1 MWRRRTSSCSSWT
14 PGSPSRDSSTDAYQ
28 GTYKLFQDR
37 LEFGVASQLQTARAE
52 GNLAQAAATVPEIQ
66 SQIAAKENQI
76 STLLGRNPG
85 PIQRGRPLFDQEVTP
100 SVPAGLPSALL
111 ERRPDLRRVEQELV
125 AANAQIRAA
134 KALFFPQLSLT
145 GLLGKASPELS
156 ALTAGTSTIWQ
167 AGGMIVGPLFQGGK
181 IYQNYKATEAAA
193 AVAKWQYEQAVIQ
206 AFQEV
211 STSLA
216 ALEKLAGAETDQARS
231 VRALEKSVQI
241 SNDRYLY
248 GLSSY
253 FEILEAQQRLY
264 PAQYTQA
271 QIRLNRL
278 LAYVQLYKALGEAGT
293 SRTRRSRPPRR
304 PPQGA
309 RPAPRSAESLKL
321 LELGR
326 DITGEF
332 DSAESREW
340 LCTNGIGGFASG
352 TIAGSLARRYH
363 GLLVAALAP
372 PLGRT
377 LVATKLEEVVSYGGV
392 TWELGAN
399 RWQSGVRRARGPP
412 LHRAISSRSRRCRS
426 GPMPAP
432 TPFSRSA
439 CGWSRGPTPPTSST
453 GCSGLSSPPA
463 SSSRRS
469 STTATTTRSPRPTDG
484 AWAWRRRP
492 TGSW

>member
-1 MWRRRTSSCSSWT
+1 MKPVGGRGIALCILAAGCLSGCALGPDYKRPHVSPPEAFRFQTT
-14 PGSPSRDSSTDAYQ
+14 PGETVSLADAPWWEAFGDTALKALIQDALAGNYNVRIAAARVQQARAQAAGAKAPFYPQLGYQATAVQSKGLANILGLNSTASSDISTLYLGGASMSWEIDLWGKIRRSSEAANAQLLASEEGRRAVLLSLVSDVAQAYFELLELDARLAIANSSTDAYQ
-28 GTYKLFQDR
+28 GTFKLFQDR

-125 AANAQIRAA
+125 AANAQIGAA

-167 AGGMIVGPLFQGGK
+167 AGGMIMGPLFQGGK

-278 LAYVQLYKALGEAGT
+278 LAYVQLYKALGGGWNLQD
-293 SRTRRSRPPRR
+293 
-304 PPQGA
+304 PQ
-309 RPAPRSAESLKL
+309 E
-321 LELGR
+321 
-326 DITGEF
+326 
-332 DSAESREW
+332 
-340 LCTNGIGGFASG
+340 
-352 TIAGSLARRYH
+352 
-363 GLLVAALAP
+363 
-372 PLGRT
+372 
-377 LVATKLEEVVSYGGV
+377 
-392 TWELGAN
+392 
-399 RWQSGVRRARGPP
+399 
-412 LHRAISSRSRRCRS
+412 
-426 GPMPAP
+426 
-432 TPFSRSA
+432 
-439 CGWSRGPTPPTSST
+439 
-453 GCSGLSSPPA
+453 PPA
-463 SSSRRS
+463 
-469 STTATTTRSPRPTDG
+469 TTA
-484 AWAWRRRP
+484 A
-492 TGSW
+492 TGSAPCTEKC

>member
-1 MWRRRTSSCSSWT
+1 MALGILVAGCLAGCALGPDYKRPPVSPPETFRFQTT
-14 PGSPSRDSSTDAYQ
+14 PGETTSLADAPWWEAFGDPALKALIQEALAGNYNVRIAAARVQQARAQAAGAKAPFYPQLGYNATAVQSKGLANILGLSSTDSSDISTLYLGGASMSWEIDLWGRIRRSSEAANAQLLASEEGRRAVLLSLVSDVAQAYFELLELDARLAIASSSTEAYQ

-37 LEFGVASQLQTARAE
+37 LEFGVASQLQTSRAE

-66 SQIAAKENQI
+66 SQIAAKENQL

-125 AANAQIRAA
+125 AANAQIGAA

-167 AGGMIVGPLFQGGK
+167 AGGMLVGPIFQGGK

-193 AVAKWQYEQAVIQ
+193 AEAKWRYEQAVIQ

-253 FEILEAQQRLY
+253 FEILESQQRLY

-278 LAYVQLYKALGEAGT
+278 LAYVQLYKALGGGWNLKDPQE
-293 SRTRRSRPPRR
+293 PP
-304 PPQGA
+304 
-309 RPAPRSAESLKL
+309 
-321 LELGR
+321 
-326 DITGEF
+326 
-332 DSAESREW
+332 
-340 LCTNGIGGFASG
+340 
-352 TIAGSLARRYH
+352 
-363 GLLVAALAP
+363 
-372 PLGRT
+372 
-377 LVATKLEEVVSYGGV
+377 
-392 TWELGAN
+392 
-399 RWQSGVRRARGPP
+399 
-412 LHRAISSRSRRCRS
+412 
-426 GPMPAP
+426 
-432 TPFSRSA
+432 
-439 CGWSRGPTPPTSST
+439 
-453 GCSGLSSPPA
+453 
-463 SSSRRS
+463 
-469 STTATTTRSPRPTDG
+469 TTAT
-484 AWAWRRRP
+484 A
-492 TGSW
+492 TGSAPCTEKC